1 VADVLQNR
9 DGISAQM
16 ADFAARVS
24 QGHIGRAKY
33 LATNE
38 SVRSNRGVIMKLPT
52 QLGSI
57 AAAFAAAQTLV
68 DLATDEAN
76 TASDMRDEKE
86 VIALQEAYG
95 KGATGRG
102 MATGASKAVKELEKE
117 QKALRSELFEMIDG
131 EGEVD
136 DKGNFI
142 LELPE
147 EVDGFHSL
155 IKQRR
160 VTRKIDEL
168 KAEEVITAHGME
180 DTLYKTIRVV
190 DEDALMAALY
200 NEELTEAEIDEMY
213 PQNVVWA
220 LVLKK

>member
-1 VADVLQNR
+1 MAKVKPAKNR
-9 DGISAQM
+9 
-16 ADFAARVS
+16 
-24 QGHIGRAKY
+24 
-33 LATNE
+33 N
-38 SVRSNRGVIMKLPT
+38 
-52 QLGSI
+52 
-57 AAAFAAAQTLV
+57 
-68 DLATDEAN
+68 TDE
-76 TASDMRDEKE
+76 TDL
-86 VIALQEAYG
+86 IARTKKYSFLKSQLDY
-95 KGATGRG
+95 
-102 MATGASKAVKELEKE
+102 LEKE

-220 LVLKK
+220 LILKK